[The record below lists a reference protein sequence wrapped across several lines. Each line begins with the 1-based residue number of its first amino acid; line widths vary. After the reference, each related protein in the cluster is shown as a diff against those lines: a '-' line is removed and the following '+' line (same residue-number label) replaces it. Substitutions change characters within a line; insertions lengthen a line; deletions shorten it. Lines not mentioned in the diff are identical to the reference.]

1 MPDTITINDQDYEV
15 ADLNDQQKYLLSQI
29 QELRM
34 KKEDLMRQ
42 TDVTGFIAQECEE
55 AGFEE
60 FVDTVDFSETIK
72 NVKTFGYGGLVPA
85 LVKAIQEQQEQIEA
99 LQSEINTLK
108 GG

>member
-42 TDVTGFIAQECEE
+42 TDVLSA
-55 AGFEE
+55 
-60 FVDTVDFSETIK
+60 
-72 NVKTFGYGGLVPA
+72 A
-85 LVKAIQEQQEQIEA
+85 LSVFEQQLTA
-99 LQSEINTLK
+99 SVEIKQTETKTINELAES
-108 GG
+108 